1 MNAAC
6 DNSIPASED
15 ERRDTVAESEVY
27 AMPATPGQARFW
39 LLSRMRP
46 GNFALNIAIAW
57 TCRGKLDR
65 NVMAAALAELVRR
78 HESLRTTFEET
89 NRSLL
94 QIIHP
99 SIDLPLPLDDL
110 HLLTHENRQQC
121 KAAITMQHA
130 RIQMD
135 LQKGPLFYV
144 RLVCMEAEEHILL
157 LTIHH
162 SVCDGWSNGIL
173 LRDLAVIYDGLAR
186 GVAVNLPA
194 LPIQFGDYS
203 VWLEEWRKGEEAAAS
218 RDYWLQTLG
227 GNFSALHVPPDF
239 PDADLDGNGEIETHL
254 LTPDITRK
262 MLEFCTAHGVT
273 AYMLMFSVY
282 ATTLHRLTGQDDFL
296 IGTPSANRPSGTEDL
311 VGFFL
316 NPQVTRI
323 RLVKDQSF
331 GELLDQVKTWTLG
344 AWDHVNFPFQCLDD
358 EPFYRQ
364 PKNQIDYQA
373 YFLFEKSFMQPHQTP
388 SLEVAPL
395 RSVSPGL
402 MFDLVLSIV
411 ERAEG
416 PRLQLEYN
424 PQRFRLSTIQK
435 ILKLYLSILDVVLSE
450 PGNLVSGQPLDQSR
464 KLSNDPSSDRQDH
477 KTSDPSLSLKTPANV
492 TSDQA
497 IATKSKKN
505 HLDPRNALEMQ
516 IAKIWETAMGLSNL
530 GVQDSFFDLGGRSL
544 AAMRIISRINN
555 LYSLDFGVA
564 TLLSG
569 NTIERLAELIR
580 KRLAANTASAIV
592 RMQTGG
598 SATPLFI
605 IHGAGGNI
613 IRFYQL
619 AKLVGIN
626 RPVYGIQ
633 AQSLLSGQ
641 SALLRV
647 EDQAAFYLAEI
658 RRVQPTGPY
667 YFIGYSFGGTIAI
680 EIAHQLRALG
690 ERVDFLGLL
699 DSWQHDC
706 LAEVKRHDSAREKL
720 GRSVSRFQ
728 GNIVVL
734 STREKI
740 AYLQQKILNRALY
753 RIYALVFSL
762 GFRSVPFFM
771 KSADDISSISAI
783 NYRGRPWPGKLT
795 LFRTAIQPDPRL
807 PHDLGWTP
815 LAKGGLDVI
824 ELPGDHDLIFREPF
838 ILQLAAQ
845 LLACLEQC
853 DLKIST
859 PSLVFDPNQV
869 AIAK

>member
-15 ERRDTVAESEVY
+15 ERRDMIEESEIY

-89 NRSLL
+89 DGSLL

-110 HLLTHENRQQC
+110 HPLPPENRQQR

-135 LQKGPLFYV
+135 LQKGPLFCV

-186 GVAVNLPA
+186 GVAVDLPT
-194 LPIQFGDYS
+194 LPVQFGDYA
-203 VWLEEWRKGEEAAAS
+203 VWLEEWRKGEEAAES

-227 GNFSALHVPPDF
+227 GNFPALHVSPDF
-239 PDADLDGNGEIETHL
+239 PDADPDGNGEIETHL

-262 MLEFCTAHGVT
+262 MRKFCTANGVT

-331 GELLDQVKTWTLG
+331 SALLDQVKTWTLG
-344 AWDHVNFPFQCLDD
+344 AWKHVNFPFQCLDD

-364 PKNQIDYQA
+364 PKNQIDYQV
-373 YFLFEKSFMQPHQTP
+373 YFLFEKSFMQPLQTP
-388 SLEVAPL
+388 SLDVAPL

-424 PQRFRLSTIQK
+424 PQRFRLATIQN

-450 PGNLVSGQPLDQSR
+450 PGSLVSGQPFDQPR
-464 KLSNDPSSDRQDH
+464 KLSNAPSSDKLER
-477 KTSDPSLSLKTPANV
+477 KTSDPSVSLKTPAIV

-497 IATKSKKN
+497 IAAKSKKN
-505 HLDPRNALEMQ
+505 HLDPRDALEMQ

-564 TLLSG
+564 TLFSG
-569 NTIERLAELIR
+569 NTIERLAELVR
-580 KRLAANTASAIV
+580 KRLSANTASSIV

-605 IHGAGGNI
+605 IHGSGGNI

-619 AKLVGIN
+619 AKLIGIN

-647 EDQAAFYLAEI
+647 EDQAAFYVKEMRA
-658 RRVQPTGPY
+658 VQPKGPY
-667 YFIGYSFGGTIAI
+667 MFLGYSFGGILAV
-680 EIAHQLRALG
+680 EIAQRLEEVG
-690 ERVDFLGLL
+690 ERVDFIGMLDTLKPDVVKAVRNENVHSWLDRRIEQFLRNFRPLHFHEQVAFMYRKFTMWLRRGSYTALISLGVRSAPAWLKEPMDLSVVAQRFYRLRKWSGRVVLFRADEQFLEGLPQDLGLNEMIEPGIEIVKVSGNHESIFGEPIVKEL
-699 DSWQHDC
+699 AQRVLEAIGRDS
-706 LAEVKRHDSAREKL
+706 V
-720 GRSVSRFQ
+720 
-728 GNIVVL
+728 
-734 STREKI
+734 
-740 AYLQQKILNRALY
+740 
-753 RIYALVFSL
+753 
-762 GFRSVPFFM
+762 
-771 KSADDISSISAI
+771 
-783 NYRGRPWPGKLT
+783 
-795 LFRTAIQPDPRL
+795 
-807 PHDLGWTP
+807 
-815 LAKGGLDVI
+815 
-824 ELPGDHDLIFREPF
+824 
-838 ILQLAAQ
+838 
-845 LLACLEQC
+845 
-853 DLKIST
+853 
-859 PSLVFDPNQV
+859 
-869 AIAK
+869 